1 MAASK
6 ERALL
11 RVLGI
16 VAHDLGE
23 GWCEY
28 RIAATPASSDGRG
41 SVSSFAT
48 IVAADMG
55 VLVAATSTV
64 DTDIEEN
71 SGTAELNMTYIE
83 QPEGDLVVR
92 AEVAGVARTM
102 RVVIVNVRDARGVL
116 VAEGRGTYAV
126 RQKSQ
131 AAQTPQASPAPT
143 SRSAQASHASRPA

>member
-1 MAASK
+1 MPRRVPDLDEWIAASR

-16 VAHDLGE
+16 VGHDLGE

-28 RIAATPASSDGRG
+28 RIAVTPASSDGRG

-48 IVAADMG
+48 TVAADMG

-64 DTDIEEN
+64 DTDFEEN

-83 QPEGDLVVR
+83 PSEGELVVR
-92 AEVAGVARTM
+92 SEVAAVARTM
-102 RVVIVNVRDARGVL
+102 RIVVVSVRDARGVL
-116 VAEGRGTYAV
+116 VASGRGTYAV
-126 RQKSQ
+126 RQKSR
-131 AAQTPQASPAPT
+131 AE
-143 SRSAQASHASRPA
+143 